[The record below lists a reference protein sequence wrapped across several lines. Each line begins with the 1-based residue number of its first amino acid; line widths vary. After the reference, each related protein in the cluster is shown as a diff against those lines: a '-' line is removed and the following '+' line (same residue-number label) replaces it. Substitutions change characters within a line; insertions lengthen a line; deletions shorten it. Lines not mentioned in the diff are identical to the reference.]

1 MEQTRIVEW
10 LTSGGPWNR
19 KPDVVETH
27 AAYVFLVGERAFKL
41 KKAVNFGYLDF
52 STLQK
57 RKQVL
62 DRELKLNRR
71 TAHDMY
77 LRVLPVTDLAGKL
90 EIDGRGT
97 AIDYVLEMKRFAPG
111 SQLSELAEQRKLDV
125 PLIEKFAHQIAS
137 YHAEG
142 ETIFEANWPEAF
154 KRITDENMRDFRSL
168 QIVDPATLEHH
179 AVIRDRAFI
188 AASAAINRQSKEV
201 RRCHGDLHLA
211 NAYVERGRP
220 ILFDCIEFDDFYAQ
234 IPPLYDLSFLIMDL
248 IARGLFE
255 HANRALN
262 VWLVDQPPQRWR
274 TAMEDLAALPAYLT
288 VRAEIRAKAEAR
300 KEGGKAIAKNYF
312 ELASVLAESPKPS
325 LIAIG
330 GLSGTGK
337 STLGR
342 ALAPTL
348 GRFPGAVHLRTDEIR
363 KRQAAVSFDTRLP
376 PSAYSAERAVQV
388 YAAMDEMARA
398 ALKAGHAVVADAVF
412 ARQDERSAV
421 RAIAQEAHVPFIG
434 FWLEAPSGTL
444 EARLSRRTGDASDA
458 DAGVLKKQQTFDLG
472 PIDWHR
478 LDASGGAQATTD
490 AARKVMG
497 TQKS

>member
-10 LTSGGPWNR
+10 LKSGGPWNR
-19 KPDVVETH
+19 TPEFVETH

-41 KKAVNFGYLDF
+41 KKELKLAYLDF
-52 STLQK
+52 STPQK
-57 RKQVL
+57 RKQAL

-77 LRVLPVTDLAGKL
+77 LRVLPVTDANGKL

-97 AIDYVLEMKRFAPG
+97 AIDHVLEMKRFATG
-111 SQLSELAEQRKLDV
+111 AQLSELADQGKLDL

-137 YHAEG
+137 FHAEG

-154 KRITDENMRDFRSL
+154 KRITDENLRDL
-168 QIVDPATLEHH
+168 KNQAIVDPATLEHH
-179 AVIRDRAFI
+179 AVARDRAFMQG
-188 AASAAINRQSKEV
+188 AAAVARQSKEV

-211 NAYVERGRP
+211 NAFVERGRP

-248 IARGLFE
+248 LARGLPE

-262 VWLVDQPPQRWR
+262 VWLIDQPPQRWR
-274 TAMEDLAALPAYLT
+274 TATEDLAALPAYLT
-288 VRAEIRAKAEAR
+288 VRAEVRAKAEGR
-300 KEGGKAIAKNYF
+300 KPGGKDSAKKYL
-312 ELASVLAESPKPS
+312 ELAGALAESAKPS

-342 ALAPTL
+342 ALAPAL
-348 GRFPGAVHLRTDEIR
+348 GRAPGAVHLRTDEIR

-376 PSAYSAERAVQV
+376 PSAYSAERSVQV
-388 YAAMDEMARA
+388 YTAMEDMARA
-398 ALKAGHAVVADAVF
+398 ALKAGQAVIADAVF
-412 ARQDERSAV
+412 ARHEERAAI
-421 RAIAQEAHVPFIG
+421 RTIAQEAHVPFVG
-434 FWLEAPSGTL
+434 LWLEAPSGAL

-458 DAGVLKKQQTFDLG
+458 DVGVLKKQQTFDLG
-472 PIDWHR
+472 NIDWHR
-478 LDASGGAQATTD
+478 LDASNGAQATAD
-490 AARKVMG
+490 AAHKLLSR
-497 TQKS
+497 